1 MAVATR
7 EKAVPAAA
15 RRKRISGL
23 GWRNELLGLLF
34 TSPWTLG
41 FLFFT
46 IYPLIS
52 SLYYSFTHYDLMN
65 PPTFIGFT
73 NYARLPK
80 DKDFILVLKNTL
92 WWVGFSSPAG
102 VISAFIMATLLN
114 TKIIGRSVFRAI
126 FFFPSIV
133 PQFVVAIVWQ
143 FLLNINY
150 GAINA
155 TLRGLGLPA
164 IPFLADPR
172 YAKPSLLLI
181 HMWSQG
187 SAMVIFLATLQDVP
201 RSLYEAA
208 TVDGAGAFR
217 RWWHITIPMC
227 SPVIFFNLVM
237 AFISGWQSFT
247 LPWLLT
253 QGGPNQAT
261 EFYAINLYR
270 VAFSYMRM
278 GKACALAWVLF
289 VIVVFFTVILFRTTG
304 RLVYYEGAR

>member
-7 EKAVPAAA
+7 KQ
-15 RRKRISGL
+15 KISAL
-23 GWRNELLGLLF
+23 GWRHELLGLLF
-34 TSPWTLG
+34 TSPWSLG
-41 FLFFT
+41 FLLFT
-46 IYPLIS
+46 LYPLVS
-52 SLYYSFTHYDLMN
+52 SLYYSLTRYDLMQ
-65 PPTFIGFT
+65 PPVFIGLL
-73 NYARLPK
+73 NYTRLPT
-80 DKDFILVLKNTL
+80 DRDFLVVLKQTL

-102 VISAFIMATLLN
+102 VISAFAMATLLN
-114 TKIIGRSVFRAI
+114 TQILGRSVYRAI

-150 GAINA
+150 GAINS
-155 TLRGLGLPA
+155 TLRAIGFES
-164 IPFLADPR
+164 IPFLSNPA

-217 RWWHITIPMC
+217 RWWNITIPLC

-237 AFISGWQSFT
+237 AFIGGWQTFT

-253 QGGPNQAT
+253 QGGPNQST
-261 EFYAINLYR
+261 EFYALNLYR
-270 VAFSYMRM
+270 NAFSYMRM

-289 VIVVFFTVILFRTTG
+289 VIVVAFTGILFKSTG
-304 RLVYYEGAR
+304 RWVYYEGK